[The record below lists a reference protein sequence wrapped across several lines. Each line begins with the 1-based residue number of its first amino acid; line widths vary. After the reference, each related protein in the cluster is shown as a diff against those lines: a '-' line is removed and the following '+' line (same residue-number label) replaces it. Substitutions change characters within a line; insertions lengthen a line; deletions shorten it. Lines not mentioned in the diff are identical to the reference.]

1 MTAFRQSTN
10 QAQSGNE
17 RNNEDPDC
25 LLVTRAQAGDLNSF
39 ERLVFQHKDQ
49 IFRTIFRITK
59 NNEDAEDQVQET
71 FLRAYRALCDFR
83 GQSKFTTWL
92 TRIAI
97 NQALACRRKRRYHE
111 ISLDHPV
118 ESESGYLNRDIQE
131 WRPNPEQSCAQME
144 ANVDLH
150 EKLIVLPPGLRSA
163 LILQHF
169 YGHSMEDVA
178 AELGISIG
186 AVKSRVL
193 RARRHLR
200 NQLGNRPDLF
210 LPEPTNKGFE
220 YAMDV

>member
-1 MTAFRQSTN
+1 MIAHRGNSN

-17 RNNEDPDC
+17 RSNEDPDC
-25 LLVTRAQAGDLNSF
+25 LLVTRAQAGDLNAF
-39 ERLVFQHKDQ
+39 ELLVFQHKDK
-49 IFRTIFRITK
+49 IFRTIFSIMK
-59 NNEDAEDQVQET
+59 NHEDAEDQVQET
-71 FLRAYRALCDFR
+71 FLRVYRGLCRFR

-144 ANVDLH
+144 ANVDLR
-150 EKLIVLPPGLRSA
+150 EKVMRLPPGLRSA
-163 LILQHF
+163 LISKHF
-169 YGHSMEDVA
+169 YGHSIEDIA
-178 AELGISIG
+178 AEVGISIG
-186 AVKSRVL
+186 AAKSRVL

-200 NQLGNRPDLF
+200 NQLENRPDLF
-210 LPEPTNKGFE
+210 LPEPTNKVFE